1 MHSSKPA
8 QGKVVDSCQLR
19 GVWRCLVQ
27 LGSSTVKRLPCWC
40 CQPSYPWT
48 LSPFSQPAR
57 QQTSWKV
64 PFDHGDGAP
73 FPASKL
79 LSRFEGVCPWTG
91 KSSLSEKSI
100 KANSC
105 VSGSARQPCNR
116 HTHTH
121 THTRTHF
128 DIKESLELLS
138 CVHQHRPNMK
148 TTFLDQPL
156 NFITLSHQ
164 LVFSRQQL
172 LFTLLTNFISFISK
186 TQLAADEKLCPAN
199 RPTATSTLFFHRV
212 LCLWALLVFKTS
224 KVEWSEE
231 GAGW

>member
-1 MHSSKPA
+1 MEM
-8 QGKVVDSCQLR
+8 G
-19 GVWRCLVQ
+19 
-27 LGSSTVKRLPCWC
+27 LP
-40 CQPSYPWT
+40 S
-48 LSPFSQPAR
+48 L
-57 QQTSWKV
+57 
-64 PFDHGDGAP
+64 
-73 FPASKL
+73 PASFWADLKVCVPGL
-79 LSRFEGVCPWTG
+79 ENLPYPKSRLKPTAAFQALPGNPAIDT
-91 KSSLSEKSI
+91 
-100 KANSC
+100 
-105 VSGSARQPCNR
+105 

-121 THTRTHF
+121 THTCTHF

-186 TQLAADEKLCPAN
+186 TQLAADEKLCPAY